1 MLTTTQNNQE
11 IVNETFD
18 ALMECWREGQ
28 FLEIEGLFHFL
39 IESEPRNAER
49 IKEWIDAKS

>member
-11 IVNETFD
+11 IGDETFD
-18 ALMECWREGQ
+18 VLMECWREGQ
-28 FLEIEGLFHFL
+28 FLEIESLFHFL

-49 IKEWIDAKS
+49 IKKWIDAKS